1 MVATCDIRCYKWIRL
16 FAVTVYLVVAT
27 ANSSSSRSSSSS
39 SGNNN
44 IPNPNSNNNRL
55 RHRYTADQEEPYH
68 PHNPLWREEQAFTGE
83 RRGPPTTSTN
93 KRRNYFSVD
102 DVSSEKERTSRGGSI
117 DMIDTS
123 SSSSNSQQNWRRKWF
138 PIDFRRQRG
147 KLDIGFSND
156 DDSPFS
162 NNNKIQKRRKRFPPR
177 STTTDLSPSSYDS
190 SATSTTSAIPFSWNA
205 NKLIGPG
212 DSTRRRQQIIN
223 TGTDTAAVRKNAQ
236 ASISFD
242 PSSLGALIAILCSTG
257 SSLVSVYVGT
267 LRLLGPMIIVKRC
280 LTTVGYIFYDH
291 YNGRYLRTTYNK
303 RIRYL
308 QEYDIIAA
316 ARATGRCVLQILC
329 MLCTGRFVGFVLDR
343 MPCVLKPT
351 WVCHW
356 WYGMVWLMSVS
367 TIGWVCE
374 EWGLNF
380 VTRNNY
386 IHHLL
391 SIQPTQ
397 ISSNDSHN
405 SMRSKRKRKRDN
417 ILKVP
422 WRFIQWM
429 KDPEELVT
437 KIIRVPHGDRY
448 YYTTRKNTKNESKY
462 PTNARGDND
471 SPIKLDT
478 LLFPSTWKPLIVLTF
493 LAVSRAICVSYS
505 LSPSS
510 SISSCRDHRYLI
522 MRSFVVQETLYSE
535 WYRVFVKERRIVLG
549 AGISVVGLMCLLWS
563 INSVANVD
571 SIAAFLMIP
580 TLIARLVSG
589 WMNILLYYN
598 RCISP
603 RPDSFA
609 DT

>member
-1 MVATCDIRCYKWIRL
+1 MAATTCNTWCSKWIRL
-16 FAVTVYLVVAT
+16 ITVTAYLVVAT
-27 ANSSSSRSSSSS
+27 ANSSS
-39 SGNNN
+39 NNNNHNHN
-44 IPNPNSNNNRL
+44 IPNPNNRIRNRSN
-55 RHRYTADQEEPYH
+55 ADQEEPYH
-68 PHNPLWREEQAFTGE
+68 PHNPLWREEQVFTGE
-83 RRGPPTTSTN
+83 RRGPPTSSTPISEDGN

-102 DVSSEKERTSRGGSI
+102 DVSGREASRGGSI
-117 DMIDTS
+117 AIDTS
-123 SSSSNSQQNWRRKWF
+123 SSSSINSQNWRRKWF

-147 KLDIGFSND
+147 KLDIDFSND
-156 DDSPFS
+156 DGDSPFS
-162 NNNKIQKRRKRFPPR
+162 NNNKMQNRRNRFTPR
-177 STTTDLSPSSYDS
+177 STTKTGLSPASYN
-190 SATSTTSAIPFSWNA
+190 STAKSAIAATPISGNA
-205 NKLIGPG
+205 NKLIGPAG
-212 DSTRRRQQIIN
+212 DSRRRRQIIN
-223 TGTDTAAVRKNAQ
+223 TDTDAAVHKNTQ

-242 PSSLGALIAILCSTG
+242 PSSLGALIAILFSTG
-257 SSLVSVYVGT
+257 TSLVSVYVGT

-291 YNGRYLRTTYNK
+291 YNGRYLRTTYIK

-316 ARATGRCVLQILC
+316 TRATGRCLLQILC
-329 MLCTGRFVGFVLDR
+329 VLCTGRFVGFVLDR
-343 MPCVLKPT
+343 MPCVLIPT

-356 WYGMVWLMSVS
+356 WYAMVWLMSVS

-380 VTRNNY
+380 VTRNSY
-386 IHHLL
+386 VHHLL

-397 ISSNDSHN
+397 IYSNDSHN
-405 SMRSKRKRKRDN
+405 SMRSRRKRKRDT
-417 ILKVP
+417 IFKVP

-437 KIIRVPHGDRY
+437 KIIRVPHEDRY
-448 YYTTRKNTKNESKY
+448 YYTARNTKNESKY
-462 PTNARGDND
+462 PTNTRAND
-471 SPIKLDT
+471 APVKLDT
-478 LLFPSTWKPLIVLTF
+478 LLFPSTWKPLIALTF
-493 LAVSRAICVSYS
+493 FAVSRAICVSYS
-505 LSPSS
+505 SPSS
-510 SISSCRDHRYLI
+510 SISSSRDHRYII

-571 SIAAFLMIP
+571 RIAAFLMIP

-598 RCISP
+598 RCITS